1 MENGYPDLDEAFRT
15 APVTY
20 PAPTAPCDGTPIA
33 ARNDEGEM
41 DIIRWRTGADLEP
54 GYEPYWATFAT
65 DEPFEF
71 LDWIP
76 SPLTIDQIL
85 VIYG

>member
-1 MENGYPDLDEAFRT
+1 MSGYPDLSEAFRT

-20 PAPTAPCDGTPIA
+20 PAASAPRDGTPIA
-33 ARNDEGEM
+33 ARDEFGEVHM
-41 DIIRWRTGADLEP
+41 IRWRTGPDLEA
-54 GYEPYWATFAT
+54 GDEPYWATFRT

-76 SPLTIDQIL
+76 SPLTTDEIFA
-85 VIYG
+85 IYE

>member
-1 MENGYPDLDEAFRT
+1 MSGYPDLSEAFRK

-20 PAPTAPCDGTPIA
+20 LAPTAPRDGTPIA

-41 DIIRWRTGADLEP
+41 DIIRWRTGPDIEP
-54 GYEPYWATFAT
+54 GNEPYWATFAT

-76 SPLTIDQIL
+76 SPLTIDEL
-85 VIYG
+85 LKIY